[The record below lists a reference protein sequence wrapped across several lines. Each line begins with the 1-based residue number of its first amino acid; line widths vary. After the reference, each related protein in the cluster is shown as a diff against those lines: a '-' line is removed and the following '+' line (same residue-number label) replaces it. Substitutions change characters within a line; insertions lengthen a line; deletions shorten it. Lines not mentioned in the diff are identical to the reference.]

1 MGEIIPT
8 SGKKQIILNAFVMN
22 TPGHLAPGLW
32 KHPRNKTDQYKSLSF
47 WTDLAQLLDKAGFH
61 AMFLA
66 DTLGAYDVY
75 KGPSNVVPALASGAQ
90 FPVNDPLYLVP
101 AMSAV
106 TKNLIFGVTA
116 SVTYEKPYALARRLS
131 TVDHLS
137 QGRLAWNIVTSY
149 LDSAARNH
157 GLNEQIPHD
166 ERYAIADEYL
176 EVLYKLWEG
185 SFRDDAVLADRQLGT
200 YIASDGVREINH
212 KGKYFDVPGPHFC
225 EPSPQRTPFL
235 FQAGVSEA
243 GGQFGGKHG
252 EAIFI
257 GGQTPEGTRMTV
269 DNIRNIAKQQ
279 GRDPNHIKVIVGIN
293 VIVAATN
300 EEAVAKREDYL
311 QYADDE
317 GALALFGGWTGIDL
331 SNHADDED
339 FRFSDSPRVQSIV
352 RRWSATVPGTDSLP
366 WTKRR
371 IVEYISVGGLQAK
384 VVGSP
389 TTVAD
394 ELERWVEVSD
404 VDGFNLAHIV
414 NPGTFEDII
423 EFLLPELRRRGVF
436 REEIEKE
443 GATAR
448 EYQLDLLESHQ
459 IPYSK
464 MKEAVVD
471 KNTSVIIR
479 DVDIPTPGHGQVLI
493 RVVVSGTNPKDWKLP
508 IWQPENVMNQGDDI
522 AGYVEAVGEGVL
534 NFRKGDKVAAL
545 HNLGSPHGSY
555 AEYAIAWEYTTF
567 HLTENTG
574 FEEAATIPL
583 AAMTA
588 ALGLYQELKLP
599 LPWSPVD
606 KPTPLVVYGAAS
618 AVGAFAI
625 KFAQLSNIHPIIA
638 VAGKG
643 APFVET
649 LISREKGDTIVD
661 YREGSD
667 AIHAGIRAA
676 SNGVPIQHA
685 YDAVS
690 EKGSYETIGA
700 ALDKP
705 GKITV
710 VLPVKVDKAQEQI
723 SFHPTMVGS
732 VHKPPAEGQVLGDKE
747 FAAALFQF
755 IGRGLA
761 QEWFSGHPYDV
772 RTGGLGGLEA
782 ALKDLKAG
790 NASAVKYVVELA
802 ETAGV
807 QQ

>member
-1 MGEIIPT
+1 MGEDIPT

-32 KHPRNKTDQYKSLSF
+32 KHPRNKTDQYKTLSF
-47 WTDLAQLLDKAGFH
+47 WTELAQLLDKSGFH
-61 AMFLA
+61 AMFIA

-75 KGPSNVVPALASGAQ
+75 KGPSNVAPALASGAQ

-101 AMSAV
+101 AMCAV
-106 TKNLIFGVTA
+106 TRNLIFGVTA

-257 GGQTPEGTRMTV
+257 GGQTPEGTRLTV

-293 VIVAATN
+293 VIVAETD
-300 EEAVAKREDYL
+300 EEAKAKREEYL
-311 QYADDE
+311 QYADNE

-331 SNHADDED
+331 SSHADDED
-339 FRFSDSPRVQSIV
+339 FRFSESTRVQSIV
-352 RRWSATVPGTDSLP
+352 RRWSATVPGTDYLP

-394 ELERWVEVSD
+394 ELERWVEISD

-436 REEIEKE
+436 RDEIKKE

-448 EYQLDLLESHQ
+448 EVFIGSQRLPEDH
-459 IPYSK
+459 PGSK
-464 MKEAVVD
+464 YKW
-471 KNTSVIIR
+471 R
-479 DVDIPTPGHGQVLI
+479 
-493 RVVVSGTNPKDWKLP
+493 
-508 IWQPENVMNQGDDI
+508 
-522 AGYVEAVGEGVL
+522 AGE
-534 NFRKGDKVAAL
+534 
-545 HNLGSPHGSY
+545 
-555 AEYAIAWEYTTF
+555 
-567 HLTENTG
+567 
-574 FEEAATIPL
+574 TIPQ
-583 AAMTA
+583 
-588 ALGLYQELKLP
+588 YQK
-599 LPWSPVD
+599 
-606 KPTPLVVYGAAS
+606 
-618 AVGAFAI
+618 
-625 KFAQLSNIHPIIA
+625 
-638 VAGKG
+638 
-643 APFVET
+643 
-649 LISREKGDTIVD
+649 
-661 YREGSD
+661 
-667 AIHAGIRAA
+667 
-676 SNGVPIQHA
+676 
-685 YDAVS
+685 
-690 EKGSYETIGA
+690 
-700 ALDKP
+700 
-705 GKITV
+705 
-710 VLPVKVDKAQEQI
+710 
-723 SFHPTMVGS
+723 
-732 VHKPPAEGQVLGDKE
+732 KE
-747 FAAALFQF
+747 
-755 IGRGLA
+755 
-761 QEWFSGHPYDV
+761 
-772 RTGGLGGLEA
+772 
-782 ALKDLKAG
+782 
-790 NASAVKYVVELA
+790 N
-802 ETAGV
+802 
-807 QQ
+807 